1 MSFLQFIPLI
11 GKVLDRV
18 LPDPAAAE
26 AAKLEVLK
34 LAASADKGQL
44 DAAVALAAGQTEI
57 NKVEAASPSVFVAG
71 WRPAIGWIGGFGL
84 AYQFV
89 LRPLLTWAGA
99 ILGWPAPPELD
110 MGDLITIVG
119 GMLGLGSL
127 RTIEKING
135 VARVK

>member
-99 ILGWPAPPELD
+99 ILGWPVPPELD
-110 MGDLITIVG
+110 MGDLITIIG